1 MKLRQ
6 KLLSGLVALAV
17 CFVGAAVPTLPT
29 HAEGESEGDTPPV
42 WLQISPVSN
51 TVTLMGG
58 QVLEGDDYTVEV
70 KNIGTEP
77 FQYKVYASPYA
88 VSGENYDLDFSE
100 EGATTYTQIS
110 RWIEFK
116 KDDGTYAKELTYSIK
131 PGEAKK
137 IPYRITVPE
146 DVPGGAQ
153 YAVIWAQTINGGN
166 NESSGVQTVS
176 RAGMVIYGRS
186 IGDTFQTAEVT
197 EYDFTKF
204 TFGGALTAQATI
216 KNTGNTDFNAY
227 YNYTA
232 KTIFGK
238 VLKED
243 KGSIATFPGTEYH
256 ANVNWENT
264 PFIGIFTVTWTITAA
279 DVVKEETRVVMIM
292 PVFMIVLLFLLLT
305 VIIIWI
311 IIIIRKRKERKS
323 RVLV

>member
-6 KLLSGLVALAV
+6 KLFTSLAALVVSL
-17 CFVGAAVPTLPT
+17 VGAVAPTLPT
-29 HAEGESEGDTPPV
+29 YAEGETEGETPPV
-42 WLQISPVSN
+42 WLQISPVSK
-51 TVTLMGG
+51 TATLMGG

-88 VSGENYDLDFSE
+88 VTGENYDLDFSE
-100 EGATTYTQIS
+100 EGSTTYTQIS
-110 RWIEFK
+110 RWITFK
-116 KDDGTYAKELTYSIK
+116 NDKGEYVKELTYSIK
-131 PGEAKK
+131 PGEAKT
-137 IPYRITVPE
+137 IPYKITVPD

-153 YAVIWAQTINGGN
+153 YAVIWAQTINGGS

-186 IGDTFQTAEVT
+186 IGDTFQTSEVT
-197 EYDFTKF
+197 DYDFTKF
-204 TFGGALTAQATI
+204 TFGGALTAKATI

-227 YNYTA
+227 YDYTA
-232 KTIFGK
+232 KTVFGK

-243 KGSIATFPGTEYH
+243 SGSIATFPGTEYH

-264 PFIGIFTVTWTITAA
+264 PFIGVFTVTWKITAA
-279 DVVKEETRVVMIM
+279 NVIKEETRVVMIM
-292 PVFMIVLLFLLLT
+292 PVFMIVLLILLLT